1 MKNKKALFQ
10 RILAFLLVIVMVLSL
25 GIPVF
30 AAEGSTETEI
40 LEEAVQSEPS
50 DKEITETA
58 VEDSEEE
65 TNQDIVQEEEQKEP
79 ETKKEDIMQTE
90 TESSSEKNENL
101 PVEESAS
108 IMQSSTEEHSTEV
121 PVKNELE
128 SEKNIKTEK
137 IEEATETE
145 TETEIEEIKAEN
157 NSKVLSKT
165 EIITKSGYT
174 VKVNGNIGL
183 SSVSVSE
190 MNNDVIKLS
199 ASEYWDYF
207 KWDGWYI
214 NGEKIAENKTCEYTV
229 TSDAEIEARVT
240 RQDVSLRI
248 YVYADPT
255 DSDILDLSHS
265 PKHWVSQ
272 GIYSISGELL
282 NSIAATGITKKENN
296 KTTSATNMVY
306 LTNELQ
312 QLFSKSGLDYTNYKF
327 RFVREADGI
336 HLDAVISSANFPSTG
351 SGENV
356 NEIKVIPKLLIFV
369 YAQEADDFIM
379 KLSHNPNKWFY
390 FRTSNIGSELY
401 KEIINTGIGTD
412 ESTKT
417 VYATDFIK
425 GNETIKQLLNAEGID
440 YTKYDW
446 RLVNED
452 DGIHLDAVLLPYPF
466 PDTPS
471 KKDDAIDAKN
481 PPKDDNKDKNQ
492 IKFAIDGI
500 YTEWIDYPHIVLTY
514 SGGNDA
520 YSAIY
525 NAGSETLFDVWTE
538 MPAHLSEAGGEFTS
552 GITVLIND
560 DYSLAFYPRFITVD
574 GSGNINW
581 DPQKTGLSKGVHH
594 FYLASTDAWHTS
606 TNTSN
611 LHESDKIYGDAYIE
625 ISDTRDEIEWKLDMN
640 MVAEKLGIDPSEIKT
655 ISVSYSRLG
664 PQQTTSAGTPTGLLG
679 IFICLGLVAA
689 GFVGFRIKSKK

>member
-1 MKNKKALFQ
+1 MKNKKVLFQ
-10 RILAFLLVIVMVLSL
+10 RILAFLLVTIMVLSL
-25 GIPVF
+25 GMPVF
-30 AAEGSTETEI
+30 AAEDSIESDISEESVQLDSSDNEMSVSIEESEEKSNQDVTPSEEHQKPEQKEKSESVVSESNEQKESNENHSTHEEQSKIEQPETLKSETQSESETE
-40 LEEAVQSEPS
+40 
-50 DKEITETA
+50 EITETS
-58 VEDSEEE
+58 ED
-65 TNQDIVQEEEQKEP
+65 TQP
-79 ETKKEDIMQTE
+79 ELI
-90 TESSSEKNENL
+90 KN
-101 PVEESAS
+101 
-108 IMQSSTEEHSTEV
+108 
-121 PVKNELE
+121 
-128 SEKNIKTEK
+128 
-137 IEEATETE
+137 
-145 TETEIEEIKAEN
+145 EN
-157 NSKVLSKT
+157 NSKVLSET
-165 EIITKSGYT
+165 ELITKSGYT

-190 MNNDVIKLS
+190 IKDDMIKLS

-214 NGEKIAENKTCEYTV
+214 NDEKISENKTCEYTI
-229 TSDAEIEARVT
+229 TSNSEIEARVT
-240 RQDVSLRI
+240 RQNVQLRI

-265 PKHWVSQ
+265 PKHWISQ
-272 GIYSISGELL
+272 GIYSISDELL
-282 NSIAATGITKKENN
+282 NSIASTGITRKENN

-306 LTNELQ
+306 STDELQ

-327 RFVREADGI
+327 RFVREDDGI
-336 HLDAVISSANFPSTG
+336 HLDAVISSAKFPSTG
-351 SGENV
+351 SGEEI
-356 NEIKVIPKLLIFV
+356 NEITVIPKLLIFV
-369 YAQEADDFIM
+369 YAQETDDFIM
-379 KLSHNPNKWFY
+379 KLSHSPNKWFY
-390 FRTSNIGSELY
+390 FGTSNIGSELY

-425 GNETIKQLLNAEGID
+425 GNESIKQLLNVEGID

-446 RLVNED
+446 RLVNEN

-466 PDTPS
+466 PGTPS
-471 KKDDAIDAKN
+471 KKDDAIDVKN
-481 PPKDDNKDKNQ
+481 PPKDDNKDKGQ

-500 YTEWIDYPHIVLTY
+500 YTEWVDYPHIVLTY
-514 SGGNDA
+514 SGGDDA

-525 NAGSETLFDVWTE
+525 NAGTETLFDVWTE

-560 DYSLAFYPRFITVD
+560 SLAFYPRFITVD

-606 TNTSN
+606 TNTNN
-611 LHESDKIYGDAYIE
+611 LHETDKIYGDAYIE

-689 GFVGFRIKSKK
+689 GFIGFRIKSKK

>member
-1 MKNKKALFQ
+1 MKNKKVLFQ
-10 RILAFLLVIVMVLSL
+10 RILAFLLVTIMVLSL
-25 GIPVF
+25 GMPVF
-30 AAEGSTETEI
+30 AAEDSIE
-40 LEEAVQSEPS
+40 S
-50 DKEITETA
+50 DI
-58 VEDSEEE
+58 SEESVQLDSSDNE
-65 TNQDIVQEEEQKEP
+65 MSVSIEESEEKSNQDVTPSEEQNQKPEQKEKSESVVSESNEQKESNENYSTHEEQSKIEQP
-79 ETKKEDIMQTE
+79 ETLKSETQSESETTE
-90 TESSSEKNENL
+90 T
-101 PVEESAS
+101 
-108 IMQSSTEEHSTEV
+108 
-121 PVKNELE
+121 
-128 SEKNIKTEK
+128 
-137 IEEATETE
+137 TET
-145 TETEIEEIKAEN
+145 TETSEDTQPELIKNEN
-157 NSKVLSKT
+157 NSKVLSET
-165 EIITKSGYT
+165 ELITKSGYT

-190 MNNDVIKLS
+190 IKDDMIKLS

-214 NGEKIAENKTCEYTV
+214 NDEKISENKTCEYTI
-229 TSDAEIEARVT
+229 TSNSEIEARVT
-240 RQDVSLRI
+240 RQNVQLRI

-265 PKHWVSQ
+265 PKHWISQ
-272 GIYSISGELL
+272 GIYSISDELL
-282 NSIAATGITKKENN
+282 NSIASTGITRKENN

-306 LTNELQ
+306 STDELQ

-327 RFVREADGI
+327 RFVREDDGI
-336 HLDAVISSANFPSTG
+336 HLDAVISSAKFPSTG
-351 SGENV
+351 SGEEV
-356 NEIKVIPKLLIFV
+356 NEITVIPKLLIFV
-369 YAQEADDFIM
+369 YAQETDDFIM
-379 KLSHNPNKWFY
+379 KLSHSPNKWFY
-390 FRTSNIGSELY
+390 FGTSNIGSELY

-412 ESTKT
+412 EATKT

-425 GNETIKQLLNAEGID
+425 GNESIKQLLNVEGID

-446 RLVNED
+446 RLVNEN

-466 PDTPS
+466 PGTPS
-471 KKDDAIDAKN
+471 KKDDAIDVKN
-481 PPKDDNKDKNQ
+481 PPKDDNKDKGQ

-500 YTEWIDYPHIVLTY
+500 YTEWVDYPHIVLTY
-514 SGGNDA
+514 SGGDDA

-574 GSGNINW
+574 DSGNINW

-606 TNTSN
+606 TNTNN
-611 LHESDKIYGDAYIE
+611 LHETDKIYGDAYIE

-655 ISVSYSRLG
+655 ISVFYSRLG

-689 GFVGFRIKSKK
+689 GFIGFRIKSKK